1 MHKATLAKTYEK
13 LIVLFKFTFDLFI
26 SNLFEVYQLD

>member
-13 LIVLFKFTFDLFI
+13 LIVLCKFTFDLSI